1 MDDRLRRLQE
11 ALPGLTGDMPREFF
25 RLAEVFLYDAFE
37 LSRES
42 EPEGGEISLYDER
55 RAGGLACASGL
66 QNYRGVRKR
75 RVRKEAGG
83 SGGEKVRGRGEYREF
98 PVRKWAV
105 RKECVRK

>member
-42 EPEGGEISLYDER
+42 GPEGGRFS
-55 RAGGLACASGL
+55 
-66 QNYRGVRKR
+66 V
-75 RVRKEAGG
+75 
-83 SGGEKVRGRGEYREF
+83 F
-98 PVRKWAV
+98 PI
-105 RKECVRK
+105 